1 MTQKLRIMVVDD
13 DETTLEVTAALLE
26 SRGHEVIQRNSA
38 LGTTLAILRD
48 KPAVVLLD
56 VHMPGLS
63 GDRLVELVAPRK
75 DRPRPIII
83 LHSASTLSELE
94 QLAQRCGA
102 AGVIEKTGDGLE
114 FIKRFEQVLS
124 TNRRAAEPARQRG
137 R

>member
-1 MTQKLRIMVVDD
+1 MTHKLRIMVVDD

-26 SRGHEVIQRNSA
+26 NRGHEVIQRNSA

-48 KPAVVLLD
+48 KPEVVLLD

-75 DRPRPIII
+75 DRPRPTII
-83 LHSASTLSELE
+83 LHSASSRSELE
-94 QLAQRCGA
+94 ELARRCGA
-102 AGVIEKTGDGLE
+102 AGVIEKTGDGFE
-114 FIKRFEQVLS
+114 FIRRFEHALS
-124 TNRRAAEPARQRG
+124 ATRRNAEPVRQRD